1 VKERANTSKSTY
13 LAEAATVGV
22 AITWVSGV
30 KNDLINNGAFLIR
43 ENRKIK
49 AEYSRRGSQ
58 SANERQSEYE
68 RQSESERKK
77 EQATVESER
86 ESERKSKH
94 KQKYVRG
101 GSSNSGCRHHL
112 GLRSERTSIK

>member
-1 VKERANTSKSTY
+1 VRERVKERANTSKSTY

-68 RQSESERKK
+68 SKRE
-77 EQATVESER
+77 TER
-86 ESERKSKH
+86 ERAKERA
-94 KQKYVRG
+94 
-101 GSSNSGCRHHL
+101 SNSREG
-112 GLRSERTSIK
+112 ERE